1 MFSSLGP
8 TSLFV
13 GSRLSKTSENTF
25 YKHTKIAF
33 IRRISNFGPNKIT
46 RFRKFFHRT
55 HHFQPFSA
63 VLTTSKKSPG
73 KVSGNFKA
81 VRTNFIHH
89 ALFTT
94 ASTIGKNT
102 LPEIDPLVPG
112 VILRIE
118 SAGRRLVNGDGTD
131 VDPNPVAVDFVD
143 HCRRQRTGRVHFDV
157 DLPDG
162 RLDTQRSKPD
172 YGRASLLAQ
181 KRGGIFAVDEIERP
195 GGIIEQIMGREIHT
209 VDNHLFTIGVDFVT
223 ELRIAVNLLPCP
235 LTCI

>member
-1 MFSSLGP
+1 MARTHPAPPFAGRKHRTLPLIFYIRTTSSPDRKQRDLRSLFSSLGP

-143 HCRRQRTGRVHFDV
+143 HCRRQ
-157 DLPDG
+157 
-162 RLDTQRSKPD
+162 
-172 YGRASLLAQ
+172 
-181 KRGGIFAVDEIERP
+181 
-195 GGIIEQIMGREIHT
+195 
-209 VDNHLFTIGVDFVT
+209 
-223 ELRIAVNLLPCP
+223 
-235 LTCI
+235 

>member
-1 MFSSLGP
+1 MGMIFPSNPAFFSSSVACYSLSFSLRFLCPAWPERIPRRPSPVENIELYPLFSTFGLLLRPIENSGTCVLWFSSLGP

-131 VDPNPVAVDFVD
+131 VDPNPS
-143 HCRRQRTGRVHFDV
+143 
-157 DLPDG
+157 P
-162 RLDTQRSKPD
+162 SI
-172 YGRASLLAQ
+172 S
-181 KRGGIFAVDEIERP
+181 
-195 GGIIEQIMGREIHT
+195 
-209 VDNHLFTIGVDFVT
+209 
-223 ELRIAVNLLPCP
+223 
-235 LTCI
+235 

>member
-1 MFSSLGP
+1 ACYSLSFSLRFLCPAWPERIPRRPSPVENIELYP
-8 TSLFV
+8 LFSTFGLLLRPIENNGLAFFV
-13 GSRLSKTSENTF
+13 LFARSDESIVSPRLSKTSENTF

-33 IRRISNFGPNKIT
+33 IRRISNFRPNKIT

-118 SAGRRLVNGDGTD
+118 SAG
-131 VDPNPVAVDFVD
+131 
-143 HCRRQRTGRVHFDV
+143 
-157 DLPDG
+157 
-162 RLDTQRSKPD
+162 
-172 YGRASLLAQ
+172 
-181 KRGGIFAVDEIERP
+181 
-195 GGIIEQIMGREIHT
+195 
-209 VDNHLFTIGVDFVT
+209 
-223 ELRIAVNLLPCP
+223 
-235 LTCI
+235 